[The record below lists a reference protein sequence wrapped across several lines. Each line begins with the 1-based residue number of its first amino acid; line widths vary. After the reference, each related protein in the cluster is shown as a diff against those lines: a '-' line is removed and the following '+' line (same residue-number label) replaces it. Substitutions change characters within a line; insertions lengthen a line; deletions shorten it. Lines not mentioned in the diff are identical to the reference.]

1 MAIRIHLGAPSLL
14 LVGIIRSPD
23 KSHLESDDAK
33 NIHKNYCLRL
43 LVKTFWPPAI
53 KASLET
59 LLSVWFF
66 KGMELVHEIDLD
78 ENCNGN

>member
-1 MAIRIHLGAPSLL
+1 MP

-23 KSHLESDDAK
+23 KSHLESGDAK
-33 NIHKNYCLRL
+33 NIHNNDCLRL
-43 LVKTFWPPAI
+43 VLLVESFWPPAI
-53 KASLET
+53 KALEN

-78 ENCNGN
+78 KNCNGM